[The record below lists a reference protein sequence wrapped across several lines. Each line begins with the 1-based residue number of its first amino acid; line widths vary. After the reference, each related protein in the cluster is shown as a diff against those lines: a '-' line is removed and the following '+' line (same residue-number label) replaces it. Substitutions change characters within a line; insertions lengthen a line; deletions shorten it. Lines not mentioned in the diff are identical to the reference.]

1 MLAEA
6 PWCVR
11 INFNITIQ
19 SLIRHKNFQNYA
31 HSCKQDL
38 RIQLY
43 ERWGILMYH
52 IIINPA
58 SRSGRGAKIWAEQVE
73 PVLKAGNTEYQ
84 TYFSGK
90 AGEVRQLAAQIT
102 AEHAA
107 EPDLTLIVLGGDGTI
122 NETLQGIADPS
133 KVILGYIPT
142 GSSNDLAR
150 DLGISKDPKAALN
163 LILHNNTP
171 RAMDLGRLT
180 YLDED
185 QPEESRLFAVSCG
198 IGFDAAVCAEAMSSR
213 IKDTMNRIGLGKLT
227 YLGIALKQLI
237 TARKVSCTLTLEDK
251 VHDKKESVELPRFL
265 FVTCMSHRYEGGGFM
280 FCPPAVDHDGVL
292 DLCSVGNISKGLVL
306 LALPTAF
313 FGKHYF
319 VKGINAHTATQMS
332 ITASAPLWVHTDG
345 EVTRKSRGFRVECLP
360 GAIRMITP

>member
-1 MLAEA
+1 
-6 PWCVR
+6 
-11 INFNITIQ
+11 
-19 SLIRHKNFQNYA
+19 
-31 HSCKQDL
+31 
-38 RIQLY
+38 
-43 ERWGILMYH
+43 MYH

-58 SRSGRGAKIWAEQVE
+58 SRSGRGAKIWSEQIE
-73 PVLKAGNTEYQ
+73 PALKESNAVYQ
-84 TYFSGK
+84 TYFSKK
-90 AGEVRQLAAQIT
+90 AGEVKHLAAQIT
-102 AEHAA
+102 AEHPDD
-107 EPDLTLIVLGGDGTI
+107 PDLKLIILGGDGTV

-150 DLGISKDPKAALN
+150 DLNIPKEPKAALD
-163 LILHNNTP
+163 LLLRDAAP
-171 RAMDLGRLT
+171 RVMDLGRLT
-180 YLDED
+180 YLDAD

-198 IGFDAAVCAEAMSSR
+198 IGFDAAVCAEAMHSP

-237 TARKVSCTLTLEDK
+237 TARKVSCTLTLEDT
-251 VHDKKESVELPRFL
+251 VHNRQENLALPRFL

-280 FCPPAVDHDGVL
+280 FCPSADDHDGVL

-319 VKGINAHTATQMS
+319 VKGINAHTATRMS
-332 ITASAPLWVHTDG
+332 ITTSSPLWVHTDG
-345 EVTRKSRGFRVECLP
+345 EVTRKSCGLDRKSVV
-360 GAIRMITP
+360 

>member
-1 MLAEA
+1 
-6 PWCVR
+6 
-11 INFNITIQ
+11 
-19 SLIRHKNFQNYA
+19 
-31 HSCKQDL
+31 
-38 RIQLY
+38 
-43 ERWGILMYH
+43 MYH

-58 SRSGRGAKIWAEQVE
+58 SRSGRGAKIWSEQIE
-73 PVLKAGNTEYQ
+73 PALKESNAVYQ
-84 TYFSGK
+84 TYFSKK
-90 AGEVRQLAAQIT
+90 AGEVKHLAAQIT
-102 AEHAA
+102 AEYSD
-107 EPDLTLIVLGGDGTI
+107 ETDLKLIILGGDGTV
-122 NETLQGIADPS
+122 NEALQGIADPS

-150 DLGISKDPKAALN
+150 DLNIPKEPKAALD
-163 LILHNNTP
+163 LILRDAAP
-171 RAMDLGRLT
+171 RVMDLGRLT

-198 IGFDAAVCAEAMSSR
+198 IGFDAAVCAEAMHSP

-237 TARKVSCTLTLEDK
+237 TARKVSCTLTLEDT
-251 VHDKKESVELPRFL
+251 VHNKQEDLVLPRFL

-280 FCPPAVDHDGVL
+280 FCPSANDHDGVL

-319 VKGINAHTATQMS
+319 VKGINAHTATRMS
-332 ITASAPLWVHTDG
+332 ITTSSPLWVHTDG
-345 EVTRKSRGFRVECLP
+345 EVTRKSCGCRVECLP
-360 GAIRMITP
+360 GAIRMVTPEVK

>member
-1 MLAEA
+1 
-6 PWCVR
+6 
-11 INFNITIQ
+11 
-19 SLIRHKNFQNYA
+19 
-31 HSCKQDL
+31 
-38 RIQLY
+38 
-43 ERWGILMYH
+43 MYH

-58 SRSGRGAKIWAEQVE
+58 SRSGRGAKIWSEQIE
-73 PVLKAGNTEYQ
+73 PALKESNAVYQ
-84 TYFSGK
+84 TYFSK
-90 AGEVRQLAAQIT
+90 KVGEVKHLAAQIT
-102 AEHAA
+102 AEHPDD
-107 EPDLTLIVLGGDGTI
+107 PDLKLIILGGDGTV

-150 DLGISKDPKAALN
+150 DLNIPKEPKAALD
-163 LILHNNTP
+163 LLLRDAAP
-171 RAMDLGRLT
+171 RVMDLGRLT
-180 YLDED
+180 YLDAD

-198 IGFDAAVCAEAMSSR
+198 IGFDAAVCAEAMHSP

-237 TARKVSCTLTLEDK
+237 TAHKVSCTLTLEDT
-251 VHDKKESVELPRFL
+251 VHNRQENLALPRFL

-280 FCPPAVDHDGVL
+280 FCPSADDHDGVL

-319 VKGINAHTATQMS
+319 VKGINAHTATRMS
-332 ITASAPLWVHTDG
+332 ITTSSPLWVHTDG
-345 EVTRKSRGFRVECLP
+345 EVTRKSCGFRVECLH
-360 GAIRMITP
+360 GAIRMVTPEVK

>member
-1 MLAEA
+1 
-6 PWCVR
+6 
-11 INFNITIQ
+11 
-19 SLIRHKNFQNYA
+19 
-31 HSCKQDL
+31 
-38 RIQLY
+38 
-43 ERWGILMYH
+43 MYH

-58 SRSGRGAKIWAEQVE
+58 SRSGRGAKIWSEQVE
-73 PVLKAGNTEYQ
+73 PALKESDAVYQ
-84 TYFSGK
+84 TYFSKK
-90 AGEVRQLAAQIT
+90 AGEVKQLAAQIT
-102 AEHAA
+102 AEHPDD
-107 EPDLTLIVLGGDGTI
+107 PDLKLIVLGGDGTV
-122 NETLQGIADPS
+122 NEALQGIADPS

-150 DLGISKDPKAALN
+150 DLNIPKEPKAALD
-163 LILHNNTP
+163 LILRDAAP
-171 RAMDLGRLT
+171 KVMDLGRLT

-198 IGFDAAVCAEAMSSR
+198 IGFDAAVCAEAMHSP

-237 TARKVSCTLTLEDK
+237 TARKVSCTLTLEDT
-251 VHDKKESVELPRFL
+251 VHNRQEDLALPRFL

-280 FCPPAVDHDGVL
+280 FCPSANDHDGVL

-319 VKGINAHTATQMS
+319 IKGINAHTATRMS
-332 ITASAPLWVHTDG
+332 ITTSSPLWVHTDG
-345 EVTRKSRGFRVECLP
+345 EVTRKSCGFRVECLP
-360 GAIRMITP
+360 GVIRMITPEVN

>member
-1 MLAEA
+1 MGNPHVSYYYQSRLPLRKRGKNLGRTGGAGSESRQY
-6 PWCVR
+6 R
-11 INFNITIQ
+11 I
-19 SLIRHKNFQNYA
+19 S
-31 HSCKQDL
+31 DL
-38 RIQLY
+38 
-43 ERWGILMYH
+43 
-52 IIINPA
+52 
-58 SRSGRGAKIWAEQVE
+58 
-73 PVLKAGNTEYQ
+73 
-84 TYFSGK
+84 FSGK

-251 VHDKKESVELPRFL
+251 VHDKRNP
-265 FVTCMSHRYEGGGFM
+265 
-280 FCPPAVDHDGVL
+280 
-292 DLCSVGNISKGLVL
+292 
-306 LALPTAF
+306 
-313 FGKHYF
+313 
-319 VKGINAHTATQMS
+319 
-332 ITASAPLWVHTDG
+332 
-345 EVTRKSRGFRVECLP
+345 
-360 GAIRMITP
+360 

>member
-1 MLAEA
+1 
-6 PWCVR
+6 
-11 INFNITIQ
+11 
-19 SLIRHKNFQNYA
+19 
-31 HSCKQDL
+31 
-38 RIQLY
+38 
-43 ERWGILMYH
+43 MYH

-58 SRSGRGAKIWAEQVE
+58 SRSGRGAKIWSGQVE
-73 PVLKAGNTEYQ
+73 PALKAGNTEYHS
-84 TYFSGK
+84 YFSKK

-107 EPDLTLIVLGGDGTI
+107 EPDLKLIVLGGDGTV
-122 NETLQGIADPS
+122 NEALQGIADPS

-150 DLGISKDPKAALN
+150 DLGISKDPKQALK
-163 LILHNNTP
+163 LILENTTP
-171 RAMDLGRLT
+171 RTIDLGRLT

-198 IGFDAAVCAEAMSSR
+198 IGFDAAVCAEAMNSH

-237 TARKVSCTLTLEDK
+237 TAQKVSCTLTMEDK
-251 VHDKKESVELPRFL
+251 VHGTTESIKLPRFL

-280 FCPPAVDHDGVL
+280 FCPPAVDSDGVL
-292 DLCSVGNISKGLVL
+292 DLCAVGNISKGLVL

-319 VKGINAHTATQMS
+319 VKGIDAYTATEMS
-332 ITASAPLWVHTDG
+332 ISASAPLWVHTDG
-345 EVTRKSRGFRVECLP
+345 EVTRRSHGFRVECLP
-360 GAIRMITP
+360 AAIRMITP

>member
-1 MLAEA
+1 
-6 PWCVR
+6 
-11 INFNITIQ
+11 
-19 SLIRHKNFQNYA
+19 
-31 HSCKQDL
+31 
-38 RIQLY
+38 
-43 ERWGILMYH
+43 MYH

-58 SRSGRGAKIWAEQVE
+58 SRSGRGARIWSEQVE
-73 PVLKAGNTEYQ
+73 PALKAYNAEYR
-84 TYFSGK
+84 TYFSRK
-90 AGEVRQLAAQIT
+90 AGEVRELAAQIT
-102 AEHAA
+102 SKYAA
-107 EPDLTLIVLGGDGTI
+107 DSDVKLIVLGGDGTV
-122 NETLQGIADPS
+122 NEALQGIADPS
-133 KVILGYIPT
+133 RVILGYIPT

-150 DLGISKDPKAALN
+150 DLGISRDPKAALD
-163 LILHNNTP
+163 LILQNTDS

-180 YLDED
+180 YLDEN

-227 YLGIALKQLI
+227 YLGIALKQLV
-237 TARKVSCTLTLEDK
+237 TARKVSCTLTLEDN
-251 VHDKKESVELPRFL
+251 VHGTKHSLELPRFL

-280 FCPPAVDHDGVL
+280 FCPPAIDHDGVL

-319 VKGINAHTATQMS
+319 VKGIDAFTATKMS
-332 ITASAPLWVHTDG
+332 IKTSSPLWVHTDG

>member
-1 MLAEA
+1 
-6 PWCVR
+6 
-11 INFNITIQ
+11 
-19 SLIRHKNFQNYA
+19 
-31 HSCKQDL
+31 
-38 RIQLY
+38 
-43 ERWGILMYH
+43 MYH

-73 PVLKAGNTEYQ
+73 PALKAGNTEYQ

-122 NETLQGIADPS
+122 NETLQGIAEPS

-142 GSSNDLAR
+142 GSSNDLAK
-150 DLGISKDPKAALN
+150 DLGIPKEPKAALD
-163 LILHNNTP
+163 LILRNAAP
-171 RAMDLGRLT
+171 RVMDLGRLT

-198 IGFDAAVCAEAMSSR
+198 IGFDAAVCAEAMHSP

-237 TARKVSCTLTLEDK
+237 TARKVSCTLTIENAVNGKQTAFQLF
-251 VHDKKESVELPRFL
+251 PAPPL
-265 FVTCMSHRYEGGGFM
+265 FVCNLYESS
-280 FCPPAVDHDGVL
+280 L
-292 DLCSVGNISKGLVL
+292 
-306 LALPTAF
+306 
-313 FGKHYF
+313 
-319 VKGINAHTATQMS
+319 
-332 ITASAPLWVHTDG
+332 
-345 EVTRKSRGFRVECLP
+345 
-360 GAIRMITP
+360 

>member
-1 MLAEA
+1 
-6 PWCVR
+6 
-11 INFNITIQ
+11 
-19 SLIRHKNFQNYA
+19 
-31 HSCKQDL
+31 
-38 RIQLY
+38 
-43 ERWGILMYH
+43 MYH

-58 SRSGRGAKIWAEQVE
+58 SRSGRGAKIWSEQIE
-73 PVLKAGNTEYQ
+73 PALKESNAVYQ
-84 TYFSGK
+84 TYFSKK
-90 AGEVRQLAAQIT
+90 AGEVKHLAAQIT
-102 AEHAA
+102 AEHPDD
-107 EPDLTLIVLGGDGTI
+107 PDLKLIILGGDGTV
-122 NETLQGIADPS
+122 NEALQGIADPS

-150 DLGISKDPKAALN
+150 DLNIPKEPKAALD
-163 LILHNNTP
+163 LILRDAAP
-171 RAMDLGRLT
+171 RVMDLGRLT
-180 YLDED
+180 YLDAD

-198 IGFDAAVCAEAMSSR
+198 IGFDAAVCAEAMHSP

-237 TARKVSCTLTLEDK
+237 TARKVSCTLTLEDT
-251 VHDKKESVELPRFL
+251 VHNRQEDLALPRFL

-280 FCPPAVDHDGVL
+280 FCPSANDHDGVL

-332 ITASAPLWVHTDG
+332 ITTSSPLWVHTDG
-345 EVTRKSRGFRVECLP
+345 EVTRKSSGFRVECLP
-360 GAIRMITP
+360 GAIRMVTPEVK

>member
-1 MLAEA
+1 
-6 PWCVR
+6 
-11 INFNITIQ
+11 
-19 SLIRHKNFQNYA
+19 
-31 HSCKQDL
+31 
-38 RIQLY
+38 
-43 ERWGILMYH
+43 MYH

-58 SRSGRGAKIWAEQVE
+58 SRSGRGAKIWSEQIE
-73 PVLKAGNTEYQ
+73 PALKESNAVYQ
-84 TYFSGK
+84 TYFSKK
-90 AGEVRQLAAQIT
+90 AGEVKHLAAQIT
-102 AEHAA
+102 AEHPDD
-107 EPDLTLIVLGGDGTI
+107 PDLKLIILGGDGTV
-122 NETLQGIADPS
+122 NEALQGIADPS

-150 DLGISKDPKAALN
+150 DLNIPKEPKAALD
-163 LILHNNTP
+163 LILRDAAP
-171 RAMDLGRLT
+171 RVMDLGRLT

-198 IGFDAAVCAEAMSSR
+198 IGFDAAVCAEAMHSP

-237 TARKVSCTLTLEDK
+237 TARKVSCTLTLEDT
-251 VHDKKESVELPRFL
+251 VHNRQENLALPRFL
-265 FVTCMSHRYEGGGFM
+265 FVTCMSHRYEGGGFK
-280 FCPPAVDHDGVL
+280 FCPSANDHDGVL

-332 ITASAPLWVHTDG
+332 ITTSSPLWVHTDG
-345 EVTRKSRGFRVECLP
+345 EVTRKSSGFRVECLP
-360 GAIRMITP
+360 GAIRMVTPEVK